1 MASEAHIR
9 QWRPAVQRAL
19 AENVK
24 RERYELRQRE
34 LKRGRRGSEGQLAR
48 PLEFDESGF
57 PIPQRTG
64 RFVQRVG
71 RLINGD

>member
-1 MASEAHIR
+1 MATEARSR
-9 QWRPAVQRAL
+9 QWRPSVERAL
-19 AENVK
+19 AENAI

-34 LKRGRRGSEGQLAR
+34 LRRGRGRSQAGHAR

-57 PIPQRTG
+57 PIPQPAPG
-64 RFVQRVG
+64 FMQRVG